1 MFASHRPGEPGVT
14 LTNHGLPILF
24 TLFVWWFSTGAI
36 LYLDGLPRR
45 TYRWSMLGATV
56 VLLGALYALHQTAG
70 DTGASGA
77 YVAFAA
83 AILVWGWVEMSFLM
97 GLVTGSRRTPCPIG
111 AQGWR
116 RLRFAFEVIVH
127 HELALL
133 AGALLIAAATWGA
146 DNQLGLQAF
155 VVLWLARLSTKL
167 NLFLGVRNFS
177 EEFLPDHLRYLQ
189 TYFTRKSMNPLF
201 PFAVSV
207 FSVGA
212 GLLWHAAAGATDPG
226 SATALSLLA
235 TLVSLAV
242 LEHWFLILPIN
253 FGALW
258 DWSLVSRRVAPPV
271 ARS

>member
-1 MFASHRPGEPGVT
+1 VT
-14 LTNHGLPILF
+14 LTHHGLPILF

-56 VLLGALYALHQTAG
+56 VLLGALYALRQTAG

-83 AILVWGWVEMSFLM
+83 AIMVWGWVEMSFLM

-133 AGALLIAAATWGA
+133 AGALLITAVTWGA

-155 VVLWLARLSTKL
+155 LTLWLARLSTKL

-177 EEFLPDHLRYLQ
+177 EEFLPDQLRYVQ

-201 PFAVSV
+201 PFAVSL
-207 FSVGA
+207 FSVWA
-212 GLLWHAAAGATDPG
+212 GLLWHAAAGASDPG
-226 SATALSLLA
+226 SAIALSLLA
-235 TLVSLAV
+235 TLMSLAV